1 MKVDRKRAYRV
12 WNGIKRRCYNPKDK
26 YYNSY
31 GGAGVR
37 MCDEWLEFENFYKW
51 YMDNYYTVEGEYM
64 AVDKDILGGDSKV
77 YSPETCIIVPFRIN
91 GLFVHKDNGKMRGL
105 QKVGKRYQVKV
116 RVDGINTYCGTYDTV
131 EKASEVYRKCKEAVI
146 YGVIEE
152 YKDKIPSNVYNK
164 LLTFKL

>member
-1 MKVDRKRAYRV
+1 MKADKKRAYGV
-12 WNGIKRRCYNPKDK
+12 WNGIKTRCYNPKDK
-26 YYNSY
+26 YYKNY

-37 MCDEWLEFENFYKW
+37 VCDEWLEFENFYKW

-64 AVDKDILGGDSKV
+64 AVDKDILGGDAKL
-77 YSPETCIIVPFRIN
+77 YLPDTCIIVPFRIN

-116 RVDGINTYCGTYDTV
+116 RVDGTNTYCGTYDTV

-146 YGVIEE
+146 RGVIEE
-152 YKDKIPSNVYNK
+152 YKDKIPSDVYNK
-164 LLTFKL
+164 LLSFKL